1 MTFQNVFSD
10 WLTDSV
16 DVESLSG
23 IGFDGAQ
30 TGSVVTVSNVMVDDE
45 SRLVRNNDGN
55 EVVSS
60 TTVYVALDDADAFTL
75 HSKVTLPSGR
85 VTTVIKV
92 ATYDVNG
99 LFQMAAVNCE

>member
-1 MTFQNVFSD
+1 MTFQSVFSD

-16 DVESLSG
+16 QVETAEG
-23 IGFDGAQ
+23 IGFDGVN

-45 SRLVRNNDGN
+45 TRLVRNNDGN

-60 TTVYVALDDADAFTL
+60 TTVYVALDAADVFAL

-85 VTTVIKV
+85 ITTVIKV
-92 ATYDVNG
+92 ASYDVNG